1 MTRDLT
7 PTGAI
12 VLAAGA
18 ALRMGQLKQ
27 LLPFGGTT
35 LLGHAIQQAQRA
47 AFERLVVVLGAEA
60 DRVREAIRP
69 ASVETVLNENW
80 QAGMGSSITT
90 GLQYLETTGDPLPAV
105 AILLADQP
113 YVGSEHLLAL
123 RELLDSTGL
132 SVAAAAYGGK
142 PGVPALFRREK
153 FSLLS
158 ALPPEAGARH
168 LLRHSNLSIARYP
181 LQEAAAD
188 IDTPADFA
196 ALRTVRP

>member
-18 ALRMGQLKQ
+18 AVRMGQLKQ

-35 LLGHAIQQAQRA
+35 LLAHAIQQARRA

-69 ASVETVLNENW
+69 ASVETVLNQNW

-90 GLQYLETTGDPLPAV
+90 GLQYLETTDDPLSAV

-113 YVGSEHLLAL
+113 YVGSEHLLAM

-132 SVAAAAYGGK
+132 SVAAAEYGGK
-142 PGVPALFRREK
+142 PGVPALFRRET

-158 ALPPEAGARH
+158 TLPPEAGARH
-168 LLRHSNLSIARYP
+168 LLRHSNLPMARYP
-181 LQEAAAD
+181 LQEAATD